1 MDTVTFTADR
11 ATAASFIR
19 VFNDM
24 LQLHDFRG
32 EAYEAT
38 ERMHVQQYGRRRFSE
53 YQNFLAARRRMK
65 M

>member
-1 MDTVTFTADR
+1 MDTVTFTCDR
-11 ATAASFIR
+11 ATAHSFVR
-19 VFNDM
+19 VFNIM
-24 LQLHDFRG
+24 LKVHQFRG

-38 ERMHVQQYGRRRFSE
+38 EQLHLQQYGRRRFSE

>member
-1 MDTVTFTADR
+1 MDTVTFTCDR
-11 ATAASFIR
+11 ATASSFIR
-19 VFNDM
+19 VFNVM
-24 LQLHDFRG
+24 LKLHQFRG

-38 ERMHVQQYGRRRFSE
+38 ERMHVQHYGRRRFSE

>member
-1 MDTVTFTADR
+1 
-11 ATAASFIR
+11 
-19 VFNDM
+19 M

-38 ERMHVQQYGRRRFSE
+38 ERLHVKQYGRRRFSE